1 MNQHGQDESQDETWD
16 EEDGT
21 LGLMREAGTP
31 VTRENYLRLAYMGQL
46 PVWSAEHE
54 AKLPA
59 QLQEPDPGKWAAL
72 NAPAQSAA
80 PSEMAVRHQDVK
92 AAYPQVTD
100 EFLADLENW
109 T

>member
-59 QLQEPDPGKWAAL
+59 QRNRQPDGVLRARPY
-72 NAPAQSAA
+72 SAGNSA
-80 PSEMAVRHQDVK
+80 IGAVRSG
-92 AAYPQVTD
+92 T
-100 EFLADLENW
+100 ES
-109 T
+109 